1 MMIFTFDVRDQA
13 CLKPCASAGGAKRAF
28 PPLEVRTK
36 TKIFENLK
44 LEANFRVIRL
54 IVAIT
59 VCLPVYDFDIRTAKS
74 QVHCSGA
81 TQ

>member
-13 CLKPCASAGGAKRAF
+13 CLKPWASAGGAKRAF
-28 PPLEVRTK
+28 APLEVRTK

-44 LEANFRVIRL
+44 LEASFQVIHL

-59 VCLPVYDFDIRTAKS
+59 VCLPVYDTDIHTAQEPVS
-74 QVHCSGA
+74 LFW
-81 TQ
+81 